1 VSETFGTIAR
11 NASEAAYPHLRR
23 GLVGAWVPSLGVTG
37 NTLRDV
43 SGRGNHGVLTD
54 MDAATDW
61 QTSGGGFLDFDGSN
75 DYVLLPSRSVELPFS
90 LSIWFRSANLTK
102 PYQALF
108 TANTDVNAPP
118 IYCGVHYISGS
129 SRMIFYGDGAYTAN
143 SDPFAQDSSWH
154 HYAWSVQ
161 LGGAGQYF
169 RDGVQI
175 GAFARNVTAKPP
187 SAGSIG
193 ASRASLANL
202 FAAQG
207 AIAECSRWERVLTAA
222 EIKTVYQSGP
232 GGWLARKRRRVYS
245 VTAAPVV
252 YGQRLSRHR
261 TILGGGLR

>member
-1 VSETFGTIAR
+1 VTETFATIAQ

-37 NTLRDV
+37 NTLRDA
-43 SGRGNHGVLTD
+43 SGRNNHGTLTN
-54 MDAATDW
+54 MDPATDW
-61 QTSGGGFLDFDGSN
+61 QTSGGGLLDFDGSD

-102 PYQALF
+102 PYQSLF
-108 TANTDVNAPP
+108 SANTDVNAPP

-129 SRMIFYGDGAYTAN
+129 SRMIFYGDGAYAAD
-143 SDPFAQDSSWH
+143 SDAFTQDLSWH

-161 LGGAGQYF
+161 LDGAGQYF

-193 ASRASLANL
+193 ANKGSLPL

-207 AIAECSRWERVLTAA
+207 GIAECSRWQRALTAA

-245 VTAAPVV
+245 VLGPAFKAAWAT
-252 YGQRLSRHR
+252 RAT
-261 TILGGGLR
+261 TIAGVLR